1 MHGPQVCNKSDLFI
15 VIDVQGPQMYNDNFD
30 HFVVLV
36 VQDVVDSYCGFDC
49 CV

>member
-30 HFVVLV
+30 YFVVLV
-36 VQDVVDSYCGFDC
+36 VQDVVDTR
-49 CV
+49 

>member
-1 MHGPQVCNKSDLFI
+1 MCNHSDHMI
-15 VIDVQGPQMYNDNFD
+15 VIVVQGPQMYDNNFD